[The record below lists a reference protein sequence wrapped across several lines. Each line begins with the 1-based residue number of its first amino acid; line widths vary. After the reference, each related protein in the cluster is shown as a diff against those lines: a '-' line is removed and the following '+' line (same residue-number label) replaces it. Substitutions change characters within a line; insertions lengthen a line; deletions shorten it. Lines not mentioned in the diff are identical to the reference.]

1 MNLNRVACIQ
11 ALMQVFFVKGV
22 PMTLGL
28 FFLCRLA
35 WGPGHQL
42 GRGLLTGR
50 PRSSSRPA
58 RCRASR
64 MVCCWAGM

>member
-28 FFLCRLA
+28 FFCVGL
-35 WGPGHQL
+35 PGD
-42 GRGLLTGR
+42 RVI
-50 PRSSSRPA
+50 S
-58 RCRASR
+58 
-64 MVCCWAGM
+64 WAGAC